1 MIERMNAQP
10 VLITR
15 TDTKH
20 LLKLSLNLFVQLPNL
35 FRKLLHVE
43 FFPGNLIETTTCF
56 FAYFIRRFKN
66 IHQNLSTRSLIQ
78 LASNGFTFYLLP
90 FSAVKTKSTAER
102 MVYTSFSFTFYTLP
116 FHCYPSLVYMPSASQ
131 NA

>member
-10 VLITR
+10 VPVTR
-15 TDTKH
+15 TDTKQ
-20 LLKLSLNLFVQLPNL
+20 LLTLSLNLFEQLPICLAN
-35 FRKLLHVE
+35 FRMQHVE

-90 FSAVKTKSTAER
+90 FSAVKTKSTAVRER
-102 MVYTSFSFTFYTLP
+102 YASFS
-116 FHCYPSLVYMPSASQ
+116 
-131 NA
+131 